1 MQSKI
6 IFARLAFFQIIMGFA
21 MWFRNLCIYQLDEPM
36 PYQPEAL
43 IGRLEDHAFQPCDSH
58 TFVSA
63 GWVAPQNQIGAPLV
77 YAANGIMMI
86 CLKVEEK
93 LLPAAVVREEVQK
106 RVSQIEIE
114 QSRKVGKKEKIAL
127 KEEIYFSLLPRA
139 FSKSSLIYAY
149 FDTKTDRLLI
159 NVPARNKAE
168 FFIST
173 LRKALGSLKLSFPEV
188 VTPSLLMTRWLKNN
202 VSMSEFQVSDQCLLQ
217 NSQQQQ
223 GKIRCQNQNLFAEG
237 VQSFLKE
244 NFSVM
249 QIALTWQEQVS
260 FVLSDDF
267 SLKNIKFLE
276 TVKEMAHDAFTESDA
291 DRFDA
296 SFVIMTGTLNH
307 LLEQLFAIFADEEEP
322 SAQPA
327 KKVSHEAP
335 ALA

>member
-1 MQSKI
+1 
-6 IFARLAFFQIIMGFA
+6 
-21 MWFRNLCIYQLDEPM
+21 MWFKHLCIYQLDEPM

-43 IGRLEDHAFQPCDSH
+43 ISRLEDHAFQPCDKHS
-58 TFVSA
+58 FVSS
-63 GWVAPQNQIGAPLV
+63 GWVAPQNRVDAPLV
-77 YAANGIMMI
+77 YAANGMMMI
-86 CLKVEEK
+86 CLKIEEK
-93 LLPAAVVREEVQK
+93 LLPAAVVREELQK
-106 RVSQIEIE
+106 RVTQIEIE
-114 QSRKVGKKEKIAL
+114 QQRKVGKKEKIAL

-159 NVPARNKAE
+159 NVSGKNKAE

-188 VTPSLLMTRWLKNN
+188 VSPSLIMTRWLKNQEPGN
-202 VSMSEFQVSDQCLLQ
+202 EFQLSDQCLLQ

-237 VQSFLKE
+237 VQSFLRE
-244 NFSVM
+244 NFAVI
-249 QIALTWQEQVS
+249 QVGLTWQEQVS
-260 FVLSDDF
+260 FVLVDDF

-276 TVKEMAHDAFTESDA
+276 SVKEMAHDAFTETEN

-296 SFVIMTGTLNH
+296 SFVIMTGTLNSLLDH
-307 LLEQLFAIFADEEEP
+307 LFEIFSDEEKTSPE
-322 SAQPA
+322 
-327 KKVSHEAP
+327 KKSKLKEIKHEDP